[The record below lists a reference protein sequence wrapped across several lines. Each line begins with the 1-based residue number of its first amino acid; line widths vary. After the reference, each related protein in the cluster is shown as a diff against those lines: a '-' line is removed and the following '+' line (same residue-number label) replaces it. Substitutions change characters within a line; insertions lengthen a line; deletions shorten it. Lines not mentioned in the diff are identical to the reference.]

1 MNIFDEIG
9 SEYSLFESS
18 YLYARDLFD
27 MGAEEAQQIGM
38 EENLTR
44 INVWVISEEEM
55 ATKMIPQVL
64 QPEDLEYTFAIIMPD
79 LEQPWDL
86 MNQCEKWMKCLKE
99 SIFMIS
105 PKLKLSVLD

>member
-1 MNIFDEIG
+1 
-9 SEYSLFESS
+9 
-18 YLYARDLFD
+18 

-64 QPEDLEYTFAIIMPD
+64 
-79 LEQPWDL
+79 
-86 MNQCEKWMKCLKE
+86 
-99 SIFMIS
+99 
-105 PKLKLSVLD
+105 

>member
-1 MNIFDEIG
+1 MNIFDDIG

-27 MGAEEAQQIGM
+27 MGGEEAQQIGM

-55 ATKMIPQVL
+55 ATKMIP
-64 QPEDLEYTFAIIMPD
+64 
-79 LEQPWDL
+79 
-86 MNQCEKWMKCLKE
+86 
-99 SIFMIS
+99 
-105 PKLKLSVLD
+105 

>member
-1 MNIFDEIG
+1 LNIFDEIG

-64 QPEDLEYTFAIIMPD
+64 
-79 LEQPWDL
+79 
-86 MNQCEKWMKCLKE
+86 
-99 SIFMIS
+99 
-105 PKLKLSVLD
+105 